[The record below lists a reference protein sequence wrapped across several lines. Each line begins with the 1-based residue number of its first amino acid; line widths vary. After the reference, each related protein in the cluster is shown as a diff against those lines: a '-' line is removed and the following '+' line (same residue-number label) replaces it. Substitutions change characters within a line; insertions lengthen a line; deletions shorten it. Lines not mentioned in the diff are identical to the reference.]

1 MPARTTRKPQADA
14 AATARPIGS
23 IVDQMNTAFAG
34 PAWTPRQEARRDE
47 EPRQRVMFN
56 GLANTLRDLGWSA
69 GALAGR
75 LPQARSKRG

>member
-1 MPARTTRKPQADA
+1 MAARINARTQTDA

-34 PAWTPRQEARRDE
+34 PTWTPRSEARRDG
-47 EPRQRVMFN
+47 EPRERVMFN
-56 GLANTLRDLGWSA
+56 GLSNTLRDLGWSA

-75 LPQARSKRG
+75 LPQARRKRG